1 MPLLT
6 SKDYGSV
13 AASGCATRTGVHN
26 KTARWEA
33 FYRASLRNAL
43 AGVEAEMSTYCI
55 FTLYRLYHAC
65 HITSITLMSLDVS
78 CATKLFL
85 NIKTGLHIITSYH

>member
-6 SKDYGSV
+6 SQDYGSV

-26 KTARWEA
+26 KTARREA

-43 AGVEAEMSTYCI
+43 AGVETEMCTSCI
-55 FTLYRLYHAC
+55 FTLYRLYHTY
-65 HITSITLMSLDVS
+65 HITSITLMSHDVS
-78 CATKLFL
+78 CAALIVFEYQDWLTLLLK
-85 NIKTGLHIITSYH
+85 